1 MNRLFEVG
9 LLTVFN
15 ATCILEEIILQ
26 NPGVVL
32 LPKDSFGKR
41 AAAKLGF
48 KLVREWFS
56 IAPCLFSI
64 H

>member
-1 MNRLFEVG
+1 M
-9 LLTVFN
+9 FN

-56 IAPCLFSI
+56 IARCSFSI